1 MKLIRINT
9 RLVAHTL
16 LFMLLI
22 PGYVFHFSSSRQL
35 NIFQKDSDEFPF
47 EFDTNY
53 SYRMQHKAIMDNNDF
68 YLCNFESGK
77 DVMSLI
83 DAAEKSAYSENNI
96 WIKNEK
102 NL

>member
-35 NIFQKDSDEFPF
+35 NIFQKDSLFSTETIVLHTMVFF
-47 EFDTNY
+47 ILHFIL
-53 SYRMQHKAIMDNNDF
+53 HKI
-68 YLCNFESGK
+68 YPET
-77 DVMSLI
+77 
-83 DAAEKSAYSENNI
+83 Y
-96 WIKNEK
+96 
-102 NL
+102 